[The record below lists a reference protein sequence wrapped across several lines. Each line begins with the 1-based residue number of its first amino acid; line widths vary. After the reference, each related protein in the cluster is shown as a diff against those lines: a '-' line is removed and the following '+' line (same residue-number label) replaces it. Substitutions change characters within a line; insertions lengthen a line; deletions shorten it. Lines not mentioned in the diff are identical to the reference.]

1 MKYIKYFFQFILIKL
16 FFLIFKLIG
25 YKNASNLGGVIG
37 SKIGPIFKSK
47 KIIKNNLKNYLPNS
61 DDQQINNI
69 INKMWENYGRIF
81 AEYIFIKDF
90 RSTKL
95 EKNLKINGMEY
106 LDEIKKNQKPVIF
119 VSGHFNNFEL
129 MAMQIEKS
137 GINLAAVYRPL
148 NNIFLN
154 KTMEKI
160 RKKFICKNQIKKG
173 ISGIRDSMEYLKNK
187 HSIALMIDQRL
198 SEGKKLPFFKE
209 GALTTTLPAQLALK
223 YNCDIVPVYLKRNS
237 NDTFELEIY
246 NPIDVSKMDKN
257 ENSKINIS
265 LELNK
270 TIEKMILKNP
280 GQWIWT
286 HNRWK

>member
-1 MKYIKYFFQFILIKL
+1 
-16 FFLIFKLIG
+16 
-25 YKNASNLGGVIG
+25 
-37 SKIGPIFKSK
+37 
-47 KIIKNNLKNYLPNS
+47 
-61 DDQQINNI
+61 
-69 INKMWENYGRIF
+69 
-81 AEYIFIKDF
+81 
-90 RSTKL
+90 
-95 EKNLKINGMEY
+95 
-106 LDEIKKNQKPVIF
+106 
-119 VSGHFNNFEL
+119 
-129 MAMQIEKS
+129 
-137 GINLAAVYRPL
+137 
-148 NNIFLN
+148 
-154 KTMEKI
+154 
-160 RKKFICKNQIKKG
+160 
-173 ISGIRDSMEYLKNK
+173 MEYLKNK

-270 TIEKMILKNP
+270 IIEKMILKNP

>member
-1 MKYIKYFFQFILIKL
+1 MV
-16 FFLIFKLIG
+16 G

-47 KIIKNNLKNYLPNS
+47 KIIKNNLKNYLPDSN
-61 DDQQINNI
+61 DQQIKNI

-95 EKNLKINGMEY
+95 EKNLKINGMEH

-119 VSGHFNNFEL
+119 ISGHFNNFEL

-160 RKKFICKNQIKKG
+160 RKNFICKKQIKKG
-173 ISGIRDSMEYLKNK
+173 RPGTRQVLDSLKK
-187 HSIALMIDQRL
+187 GFSIALMVDQRVT
-198 SEGKKLPFFKE
+198 EG
-209 GALTTTLPAQLALK
+209 
-223 YNCDIVPVYLKRNS
+223 
-237 NDTFELEIY
+237 
-246 NPIDVSKMDKN
+246 
-257 ENSKINIS
+257 SKINFFGNLASTTTIPAQIIKKYKCD
-265 LELNK
+265 LVPIYIERLNNYYFK
-270 TIEKMILKNP
+270 MYVSKPIKVSSTKSQNEVSSFINKILEKMILKNP
-280 GQWIWT
+280 DQWIWT
-286 HNRWK
+286 HNRWKK